1 MEGAFREIRNG
12 HRHLLCEANDCTGEV
27 RTVGPHHSTYLFQI
41 PVGGTFTVIR
51 DNCQSLIKRDATTFA
66 VDREFVVA

>member
-51 DNCQSLIKRDATTFA
+51 DNCQSL
-66 VDREFVVA
+66 